1 MLSFGRSEFL
11 AHFSF
16 AWMTYLPISDLAAPL
31 MTHFLFLLT
40 WKCSY
45 FSSFSRERVLL
56 DVEFFSENF
65 APIICQTSRTLPDG
79 LSTERFSFWERAFIL
94 IGVFSPPG
102 LGVCCL
108 LLAWRS
114 SVRRSCV
121 PVPFF
126 YISDSVCPPW
136 RYSPGLE
143 CATANVFSLHA
154 FSLGN
159 FKLTKISS
167 VAVLLVQRLWEA
179 FILVKMVETFCL
191 SFAKEEVS
199 LFFLFPFISDSPS
212 EFQLLC
218 FHFHLLFLSS

>member
-16 AWMTYLPISDLAAPL
+16 AWMTYLPISGLTAPP
-31 MTHFLFLLT
+31 MTHVLFLLT

-45 FSSFSRERVLL
+45 FSSFLREGVLL
-56 DVEFFSENF
+56 DVEFFSESF

-79 LSTERFSFWERAFIL
+79 LSTERFSFWERTFIL

-102 LGVCCL
+102 LGVCCF

-126 YISDSVCPPW
+126 CISHSVCPRW

-143 CATANVFSLHA
+143 CATANVF
-154 FSLGN
+154 
-159 FKLTKISS
+159 
-167 VAVLLVQRLWEA
+167 
-179 FILVKMVETFCL
+179 
-191 SFAKEEVS
+191 
-199 LFFLFPFISDSPS
+199 FLA
-212 EFQLLC
+212 C
-218 FHFHLLFLSS
+218 F